1 MRDTSSGRA
10 QALRQLAAGEGIG
23 LRTVALDVQSEKS
36 VQAAVATVLA
46 EAGELDVVVDHAG
59 HLAIGYVE
67 AFATDDVAHL
77 FYVNVLSAQ
86 RVNRAVLPHLRD
98 RARARA
104 HGTLLYVGSTSI
116 IDAPPSSDHTSP
128 PRRRSM

>member
-1 MRDTSSGRA
+1 M
-10 QALRQLAAGEGIG
+10 
-23 LRTVALDVQSEKS
+23 
-36 VQAAVATVLA
+36 
-46 EAGELDVVVDHAG
+46 DHAG
-59 HLAIGYVE
+59 HLAIGHVE

-98 RARARA
+98 RARDR
-104 HGTLLYVGSTSI
+104 GTLLYVGSTSI

>member
-1 MRDTSSGRA
+1 MRDTSAGRA

-36 VQAAVATVLA
+36 VQATVATVLA
-46 EAGELDVVVDHAG
+46 EAGELDVIVHHAG

-77 FYVNVLSAQ
+77 FDVNVLSAQ
-86 RVNRAVLPHLRD
+86 RVNRAVLPHQ
-98 RARARA
+98 RARAR
-104 HGTLLYVGSTSI
+104 GTLLYVGSTSI
-116 IDAPPSSDHTSP
+116 TDAPPSSDHTSP

>member
-1 MRDTSSGRA
+1 MRDTSAGRA

-23 LRTVALDVQSEKS
+23 LRTVALDVQSEES
-36 VQAAVATVLA
+36 VQATVATVLA

-77 FYVNVLSAQ
+77 FDVNVLGAQ

-98 RARARA
+98 R
-104 HGTLLYVGSTSI
+104 GTLLYVGSTSI

>member
-1 MRDTSSGRA
+1 MRDTSAGRA

-23 LRTVALDVQSEKS
+23 LSTVALDVQSEES

-77 FYVNVLSAQ
+77 FDVNVLGAQ
-86 RVNRAVLPHLRD
+86 RVNRAVPPHLRD
-98 RARARA
+98 RARA

-116 IDAPPSSDHTSP
+116 IDASPSSDHTSP